1 MDELIQNILKEKAL
15 TDSHDRYPVRFI
27 FLPLSSDVE
36 NYVFNLNSNLKTNLV
51 PLSSFFPQ
59 DRWATWET
67 IYSKIESKIYQSD
80 EDLIFLGLSEYLR
93 FVNYSQLETIF
104 MNLIGLENDNK
115 SKKAKR
121 RAYFVMHGFETLFSK
136 YVQENHHRNIF
147 YNPIIDGQSSC
158 NRIQNITLVMS
169 KKAQQKE
176 NVINTVTDYLD
187 LSVKSNSYDFKKPI
201 IVLSETMI
209 SLSKKQNRLSNDQL
223 FNVLVLDDP
232 LSLMKA
238 KIIDLESESLVFKDK
253 DLIDYI
259 SNTISISS
267 PQKTYEEVVKDVL
280 SLSDISLLKLM
291 QKFSVTHD
299 SILVRI
305 IKSFVEYKRKETG
318 FAYINYLFENK
329 DISSFGELVKQT
341 YISLQDIAVQEAFYN
356 QRIDLINLFPSIDK
370 EIDAPNELI
379 SVININLS
387 NYLKNHI
394 PMFNANVSI
403 EQTFY
408 YDLKQSLNSDL
419 LNSTLRSFKNDFLL
433 NNITSVTSNEKR
445 IVIMLLINGLLD
457 SDDVEKIYPQLFGYM
472 YYEPI
477 NYEKV
482 EENISNYLKEYKQS
496 KLQKKPTDYLR
507 KYMENIIPSEFLKL
521 YNDSKLTNVN
531 NEYNADKI
539 YVLDGV
545 GAEYLGLISYIF
557 EKKHK
562 IVLTKCTYRKAL
574 LPTITE
580 VNKQVIDKLNPAPIW
595 KSSFDDEIIHGD
607 FYKTDRN
614 IEKALT
620 LLEKIVDDIL
630 ADSNGSSFL
639 IIADHGSTVAHKI
652 FNVSKKYQFDK
663 SEHEGRCCDITGSV
677 VEESKDY
684 LVYKDRNS
692 KDWVLA
698 LTGTSLYNTP
708 KHEAHGGAT
717 IEEAIVPYIYYEGTV
732 KKPETTVTMIKD
744 TVDGLNKTIV
754 FTIDPKGTHTVLIKE
769 QTGNDCTP
777 EFSNGVYTATLSVG
791 RAQLIK
797 IYVDNKLIKELK
809 IKSSSGINNGG
820 IF

>member
-1 MDELIQNILKEKAL
+1 MDELIQNILKEKSL

-36 NYVFNLNSNLKTNLV
+36 NYVFDLNSNLRTNLV

-187 LSVKSNSYDFKKPI
+187 LSVKSNSYDFEKPI
-201 IVLSETMI
+201 IVLSETMV
-209 SLSKKQNRLSNDQL
+209 SLSKKQNELSNDQL

-267 PQKTYEEVVKDVL
+267 PQKTYEEVVKNIL
-280 SLSDISLLKLM
+280 SLSDISLLKLL

-394 PMFNANVSI
+394 PMFNTDVSI
-403 EQTFY
+403 EQAFY

-580 VNKQVIDKLNPAPIW
+580 VNKQVIDKLNPTPIW
-595 KSSFDDEIIHGD
+595 KSSFDNEIIHGD

-692 KDWVLA
+692 RDWVLA

-791 RAQLIK
+791 RAQSIK

>member
-1 MDELIQNILKEKAL
+1 MDELIQNILKEKTL

-36 NYVFNLNSNLKTNLV
+36 NYVFNLNSHLKTNLV
-51 PLSSFFPQ
+51 PLSSMFPS

-67 IYSKIESKIYQSD
+67 IYAKIEKKIYQSD
-80 EDLIFLGLSEYLR
+80 EDLIFIGLSEYLR
-93 FVNYSQLETIF
+93 FVSRSQLETIF

-115 SKKAKR
+115 SKKQKR

-147 YNPIIDGQSSC
+147 YNPIIEGQSNC
-158 NRIQNITLVMS
+158 NKIHSVTLVMS
-169 KKAQQKE
+169 KKAQQNE
-176 NVINTVTDYLD
+176 NIITTVNNYLD
-187 LSVKSNSYDFKKPI
+187 IPVKSKSYDFDKPI
-201 IVLSETMI
+201 VVLSETLI
-209 SLSKKQNRLSNDQL
+209 SLSKKQNELSNDQL

-232 LSLMKA
+232 LSLLKA
-238 KIIDLESESLVFKDK
+238 KITDLNPDSIVFKDEE
-253 DLIDYI
+253 LIDYI
-259 SNTISISS
+259 SNRISISS
-267 PQKTYEEVVKDVL
+267 SQKKYEEVVKEIL
-280 SLSDISLLKLM
+280 SLSNATLCALLE
-291 QKFSVTHD
+291 KFNITHD

-305 IKSFVEYKRKETG
+305 IKSFFQYKSKEEG
-318 FAYINYLFENK
+318 FAYVNYLFENK
-329 DISSFGELVKQT
+329 DISTFKELVKQT
-341 YISLQDIAVQEAFYN
+341 YISLQDIAVQEAFYK

-370 EIDAPNELI
+370 DIDAPNELI
-379 SVININLS
+379 TVININLS

-394 PMFNANVSI
+394 PMFGTEVSI
-403 EQTFY
+403 EQAFY
-408 YDLKQSLNSDL
+408 YDLRQSLNIDL
-419 LNSTLRSFKNDFLL
+419 LNATLESFKNEFLL
-433 NNITSVTSNEKR
+433 KNITSVTSNEKR
-445 IVIMLLINGLLD
+445 IIIMLLINGLLNSED
-457 SDDVEKIYPQLFGYM
+457 LETLYPQLFGYM

-477 NYEKV
+477 NYDQV
-482 EENISNYLKEYKQS
+482 EENISHYLREYRKS
-496 KLQKKPTDYLR
+496 KLQKRPTDYLK
-507 KYMENIIPSEFLKL
+507 KYMDDVLPSEFLKL

-557 EKKHK
+557 EKKHN
-562 IVLTKCTYRKAL
+562 IVLTSCTYRKAL

-580 VNKQVIDKLNPAPIW
+580 VNRQVIDKLNPKPIW
-595 KSSFDDEIIHGD
+595 KSTFDEEIIHGD

-614 IEKALT
+614 VEKALT

-663 SEHEGRCCDITGSV
+663 SEHEGRCCDVTGTV
-677 VEESKDY
+677 VEETNDY
-684 LVYKDRNS
+684 LIYKDRNS
-692 KDWVLA
+692 KDWILA

-717 IEEAIVPYIYYEGTV
+717 IEEAIVPYIFYEGTV
-732 KKPETTVTMIKD
+732 KKPETVITMIKD
-744 TVDGLNKTIV
+744 TVNGLNKTIV
-754 FTIDPKGTHTVLIKE
+754 FTIEPKGSHSVLIKE
-769 QTGNDCTP
+769 QTGNDCVP
-777 EFSNGVYTATLSVG
+777 EFSNDVYTATLSVG
-791 RAQLIK
+791 KAQTIK
-797 IYVDNKLIKELK
+797 IYVDNKLIKELQV
-809 IKSSSGINNGG
+809 KSSSGINNGG

>member
-36 NYVFNLNSNLKTNLV
+36 NYVFDLNSNLRTNLV

-104 MNLIGLENDNK
+104 MNLIGLENNNK

-158 NRIQNITLVMS
+158 NRIQSITLVMS

-187 LSVKSNSYDFKKPI
+187 LSVKSNSYDFEKPI
-201 IVLSETMI
+201 IVLSETMV
-209 SLSKKQNRLSNDQL
+209 SLSKKQNELSNDQL

-238 KIIDLESESLVFKDK
+238 KIIDLEPESLVFKDK

-267 PQKTYEEVVKDVL
+267 PQKTYEEVVKDIL
-280 SLSDISLLKLM
+280 SLSDISLLKLL

-356 QRIDLINLFPSIDK
+356 QRIDIINLFPSIDK

-394 PMFNANVSI
+394 PMFSADVSI
-403 EQTFY
+403 EQAFY

-482 EENISNYLKEYKQS
+482 EEDISNYLKEYKQS

-580 VNKQVIDKLNPAPIW
+580 VNKQVIDKLNPTPIW
-595 KSSFDDEIIHGD
+595 KSSFDNEIIHGD

-620 LLEKIVDDIL
+620 LLEKIADDIL

-692 KDWVLA
+692 RDWVLA
-698 LTGTSLYNTP
+698 LTGISLYNTP

>member
-27 FLPLSSDVE
+27 FLPLSTDVE
-36 NYVFNLNSNLKTNLV
+36 NYVFDLNSSLRTNLV

-187 LSVKSNSYDFKKPI
+187 LSVKSNSYDFEKPI
-201 IVLSETMI
+201 IVLSETMV
-209 SLSKKQNRLSNDQL
+209 SLSKKQNELSNDQL

-267 PQKTYEEVVKDVL
+267 PQKTYEEVVKDIL
-280 SLSDISLLKLM
+280 SLSDISLLKLL

-299 SILVRI
+299 SILIRI

-394 PMFNANVSI
+394 PMFNADVSI
-403 EQTFY
+403 EQAFY

-580 VNKQVIDKLNPAPIW
+580 VNKQVIDKLNPTPIW
-595 KSSFDDEIIHGD
+595 NSSFDNEIIHGD

-614 IEKALT
+614 IERALT

-692 KDWVLA
+692 RDWVLA

-754 FTIDPKGTHTVLIKE
+754 FTIEPKGTHTVLIKE

>member
-1 MDELIQNILKEKAL
+1 MDELIQNILKEKSL

-36 NYVFNLNSNLKTNLV
+36 NYVFDLNSNLRTNLV

-67 IYSKIESKIYQSD
+67 IYSKIENKIYQSD

-187 LSVKSNSYDFKKPI
+187 LSVKSNSYDFEKPI
-201 IVLSETMI
+201 IVLSETMV
-209 SLSKKQNRLSNDQL
+209 SLSKKQNELSNDQL

-267 PQKTYEEVVKDVL
+267 PQKTYEEVVKDIL
-280 SLSDISLLKLM
+280 SLSDISLLKLLE
-291 QKFSVTHD
+291 KFSVTHD

-394 PMFNANVSI
+394 PMFNTDVSI
-403 EQTFY
+403 EQAFY

-496 KLQKKPTDYLR
+496 KLQKKPTNYLR

-580 VNKQVIDKLNPAPIW
+580 VNKQVIDKLNPTPIW
-595 KSSFDDEIIHGD
+595 KSSFDNE
-607 FYKTDRN
+607 
-614 IEKALT
+614 
-620 LLEKIVDDIL
+620 
-630 ADSNGSSFL
+630 
-639 IIADHGSTVAHKI
+639 
-652 FNVSKKYQFDK
+652 
-663 SEHEGRCCDITGSV
+663 
-677 VEESKDY
+677 
-684 LVYKDRNS
+684 
-692 KDWVLA
+692 
-698 LTGTSLYNTP
+698 
-708 KHEAHGGAT
+708 
-717 IEEAIVPYIYYEGTV
+717 
-732 KKPETTVTMIKD
+732 
-744 TVDGLNKTIV
+744 
-754 FTIDPKGTHTVLIKE
+754 
-769 QTGNDCTP
+769 
-777 EFSNGVYTATLSVG
+777 
-791 RAQLIK
+791 
-797 IYVDNKLIKELK
+797 
-809 IKSSSGINNGG
+809 
-820 IF
+820 

>member
-36 NYVFNLNSNLKTNLV
+36 NYVFDLNSNLRTNLV

-104 MNLIGLENDNK
+104 MNLIGLENNNK

-158 NRIQNITLVMS
+158 NRIQSITLVMS

-187 LSVKSNSYDFKKPI
+187 LSVKSNSYDFEKPI
-201 IVLSETMI
+201 IVLSETMV
-209 SLSKKQNRLSNDQL
+209 SLSKKQNELSNDPL

-238 KIIDLESESLVFKDK
+238 KIIDLEPESLVFKDK

-267 PQKTYEEVVKDVL
+267 PQKTYEEVVKDIL
-280 SLSDISLLKLM
+280 SLSDISLLKLL

-356 QRIDLINLFPSIDK
+356 QRIDIINLFPSIDK

-394 PMFNANVSI
+394 PMFSADVSI
-403 EQTFY
+403 EQAFY

-482 EENISNYLKEYKQS
+482 EEDISNYLKEYKQS

-595 KSSFDDEIIHGD
+595 KSSFDNEIIHGD

>member
-27 FLPLSSDVE
+27 FLPLSTDVE
-36 NYVFNLNSNLKTNLV
+36 NYVFDLNSNLRTNLV

-147 YNPIIDGQSSC
+147 YTPIIDGQSSC
-158 NRIQNITLVMS
+158 NRIQNVSLVMS

-187 LSVKSNSYDFKKPI
+187 LSVKSNSYDFEKPI
-201 IVLSETMI
+201 IVLSETMV
-209 SLSKKQNRLSNDQL
+209 SLSKKQNELSNDQL

-259 SNTISISS
+259 SNRISISS
-267 PQKTYEEVVKDVL
+267 PQKTYEEVVKDAL
-280 SLSDISLLKLM
+280 SLSDISLLKLL

-394 PMFNANVSI
+394 PMFNADVSI
-403 EQTFY
+403 EQAFY

-457 SDDVEKIYPQLFGYM
+457 SDDVEKIYPQLFGYL

-482 EENISNYLKEYKQS
+482 DEDISNYLKEYKQS

-507 KYMENIIPSEFLKL
+507 KYMENVIPSEFLKL
-521 YNDSKLTNVN
+521 YNDTKLTNVN
-531 NEYNADKI
+531 NDYNADKI

-595 KSSFDDEIIHGD
+595 KNSFDNEIIHGD

-717 IEEAIVPYIYYEGTV
+717 IEEAIVPYVYYEGTV
-732 KKPETTVTMIKD
+732 KRPETTVTMIKD

-791 RAQLIK
+791 RAQLVR

>member
-36 NYVFNLNSNLKTNLV
+36 NYVFDLNSNLKTNLV

-93 FVNYSQLETIF
+93 FVNHSQLETIF

-158 NRIQNITLVMS
+158 NRIQNITLIMS

-176 NVINTVTDYLD
+176 NVISTVTDYLD
-187 LSVKSNSYDFKKPI
+187 LSAKSNSYDFEKPI
-201 IVLSETMI
+201 IVLSETMV
-209 SLSKKQNRLSNDQL
+209 SLSKKQNELSNDQL

-259 SNTISISS
+259 SNKISISS

-280 SLSDISLLKLM
+280 SLPDVSLLKLL

-394 PMFNANVSI
+394 PMFNADVSI
-403 EQTFY
+403 EQAFY
-408 YDLKQSLNSDL
+408 DDLKQSLNSDL
-419 LNSTLRSFKNDFLL
+419 LNSTLKSFKNDFLL

-482 EENISNYLKEYKQS
+482 EESISNYLKEYKQS

-580 VNKQVIDKLNPAPIW
+580 VNKQVIDKLNPAPTW
-595 KSSFDDEIIHGD
+595 KSSFDNEIIHGD

-639 IIADHGSTVAHKI
+639 VIADHGSTVAHKI

-677 VEESKDY
+677 VEKAKDY

-717 IEEAIVPYIYYEGTV
+717 IEEAIVPYIFYEGTV

-777 EFSNGVYTATLSVG
+777 EFSNDVYTATLSVG

-797 IYVDNKLIKELK
+797 IYVDNKLIKEVK

>member
-36 NYVFNLNSNLKTNLV
+36 NYVFDLNSNLRTNLV

-104 MNLIGLENDNK
+104 MNLIGLENNNK

-158 NRIQNITLVMS
+158 NRIQSITLVMS

-187 LSVKSNSYDFKKPI
+187 LSVKSNSYDFEKPI
-201 IVLSETMI
+201 IVLSETMV
-209 SLSKKQNRLSNDQL
+209 SLSKKQNELSNDQL

-238 KIIDLESESLVFKDK
+238 KIIDLEPESLVFKDK

-267 PQKTYEEVVKDVL
+267 PQKTYEEVVKDIL
-280 SLSDISLLKLM
+280 SLSDISLLKLL

-356 QRIDLINLFPSIDK
+356 QRIDIINLFPSIDK

-394 PMFNANVSI
+394 PMFNADVSI
-403 EQTFY
+403 EQAFY

-482 EENISNYLKEYKQS
+482 EEDISNYLKEYKQS

-574 LPTITE
+574 LPTTTE
-580 VNKQVIDKLNPAPIW
+580 VNKQVIDKLNPTPIW
-595 KSSFDDEIIHGD
+595 KSSFDNEIIHGD

-692 KDWVLA
+692 RDWVLA
-698 LTGTSLYNTP
+698 LTGISLYNTP

-754 FTIDPKGTHTVLIKE
+754 FTIDPKGMHTVLIKE

>member
-27 FLPLSSDVE
+27 FLPLSTDVE
-36 NYVFNLNSNLKTNLV
+36 NYVFDLNSNLKTNLV

-67 IYSKIESKIYQSD
+67 IYSKIESRIYQSD

-147 YNPIIDGQSSC
+147 YNPIIDSQSSC

-187 LSVKSNSYDFKKPI
+187 LSVKSNSYDFEKPI
-201 IVLSETMI
+201 IVLSETMV
-209 SLSKKQNRLSNDQL
+209 SLSKKQNELSNDQL

-267 PQKTYEEVVKDVL
+267 PQKTYEEVVKDIL
-280 SLSDISLLKLM
+280 SLSDISLLKLL

-341 YISLQDIAVQEAFYN
+341 YISLQDIAVREAFYN

-379 SVININLS
+379 SVININLT

-394 PMFNANVSI
+394 PMFNADVSI
-403 EQTFY
+403 EQAFY

-507 KYMENIIPSEFLKL
+507 KYMESIIPSEFLKL

-580 VNKQVIDKLNPAPIW
+580 VNKQVIDKLNPTPIW
-595 KSSFDDEIIHGD
+595 KNSFDNEIIHGD

-652 FNVSKKYQFDK
+652 FNVFKKYQFDK

-692 KDWVLA
+692 RDWVLA

>member
-1 MDELIQNILKEKAL
+1 MDELIQNILKEKSL

-36 NYVFNLNSNLKTNLV
+36 NYVFDLNSNLRTNLV

-187 LSVKSNSYDFKKPI
+187 LSVKSNSYDFEKPI
-201 IVLSETMI
+201 IVLSETMV
-209 SLSKKQNRLSNDQL
+209 SLSKKQNELSNDQL

-267 PQKTYEEVVKDVL
+267 PQKTYEEVVKDIL
-280 SLSDISLLKLM
+280 SLSDSSLLKLL

-329 DISSFGELVKQT
+329 DISSCGELVKQT

-394 PMFNANVSI
+394 PMFNTDVSI
-403 EQTFY
+403 EQAFY

-580 VNKQVIDKLNPAPIW
+580 VNKQVIDKLNPTPIW
-595 KSSFDDEIIHGD
+595 KSSFDNEIIHGD

-692 KDWVLA
+692 RDWILA

-791 RAQLIK
+791 RAQSIK